1 MAELAL
7 PGAPARRS
15 WLRRL
20 LVPVTFVFGFGLFLY
35 LTFPFGVVV
44 QRLEIEARKSGVELS
59 VKSLGPLGLLGMR
72 ARGVSLRASSEGGA
86 PGPEL
91 RLERL
96 DVRPAPLDLAM
107 RRIVVAF
114 AAGAMGGELQGRAQ
128 VSTDPK
134 LPGISALAF
143 DLAGLELKEL
153 PAGLLPGTELLG
165 RLGLKL
171 DLTSVNQLEA
181 ANGTV
186 SLTGSQLALVKGQ
199 LKLGEGMGGIPLP
212 KLLLGEVSGA
222 ITIDKGVAKVD
233 RLTAKGG
240 DVELDVDGT
249 IRLRPL
255 LSLSIAELHVKVRPQ
270 ERWLEANPL
279 VKGSMGF
286 LGPKGPDGWV
296 ATLTGPLSR
305 LQPRPGR

>member
-1 MAELAL
+1 VAAVAL
-7 PGAPARRS
+7 PGVPARRT

-20 LVPVTFVFGFGLFLY
+20 LVPVTFVLGFGLFVY
-35 LTFPFGVVV
+35 LTFPFDMVV
-44 QRLEIEARKSGVELS
+44 QRLELEARKSGVDLS
-59 VKSLGPLGLLGMR
+59 IRSLGPLGLLGMR
-72 ARGVSLRASSEGGA
+72 ARGVSLRAATEGAGA
-86 PGPEL
+86 GPEL
-91 RLERL
+91 KLDRV
-96 DVRPAPLDLAM
+96 DVRPAPLELAM

-134 LPGISALAF
+134 LPGLAALAF

-153 PAGLLPGTELLG
+153 PAGFLPGMELIG

-181 ANGTV
+181 ANGTL
-186 SLTGSQLALVKGQ
+186 SLTGAQLALVKGQ
-199 LKLGEGMGGIPLP
+199 LKLGEGMGMPLP
-212 KLLLGEVSGA
+212 KLSLGEVNGA
-222 ITIDKGVAKVD
+222 ITVDKGVAKVD

-240 DVELDVDGT
+240 DVELEVDGT

-279 VKGSMGF
+279 VKGAMGF
-286 LGPKGPDGWV
+286 LGPKGPDGYV